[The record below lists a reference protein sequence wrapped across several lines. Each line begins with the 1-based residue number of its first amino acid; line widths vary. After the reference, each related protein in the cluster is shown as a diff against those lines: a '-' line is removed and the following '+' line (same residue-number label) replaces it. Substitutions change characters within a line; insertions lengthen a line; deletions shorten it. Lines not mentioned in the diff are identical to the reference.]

1 MPSKIGLLY
10 SKRQFRMQTARLG
23 RSRFWRS
30 DVTWLEASGE
40 VDPAS
45 SQMALHL
52 TGAGEEEGDLYVSIN
67 GQSPDVVDTDQDTA
81 GDEGDADAVAPDQG
95 APAGD
100 G

>member
-1 MPSKIGLLY
+1 
-10 SKRQFRMQTARLG
+10 MQIARLG
-23 RSRFWRS
+23 GSRFWRS

-52 TGAGEEEGDLYVSIN
+52 TGAGEEDDDLYVSIN
-67 GQSPDVVDTDQDTA
+67 GQSPDAVFILQAEECWWVVVNTEHEPS
-81 GDEGDADAVAPDQG
+81 GDEGDADAAAPDQG